1 MFIRRVTGAVGR
13 GWWVMR
19 GGVAL
24 QVLAT
29 ATALAQPAPAPAA
42 PQPGAAPATPAAVA
56 PATVA
61 PGAAASPAG
70 TGAVPSGSGD
80 TSLSNSRLS
89 VAGGL
94 TAADVGRRASETS
107 VDAEVRRQRVIAAKA
122 TRERVFW
129 EAAPRLTLT
138 AQTLRQSEVDVPA
151 FDFGGMT
158 IAGFPP
164 PPQTSHL
171 LNARL
176 TVPLSDYLL
185 RTVRAVRGANANRDA
200 ALLEERAARVTAASN
215 AKLAFYDWV
224 RARLE
229 TVLAEQALATAMAQ
243 LDRMRALFGVGRA
256 AEADLLQAQ
265 AFAADAELAL
275 RQGETQ
281 VSIAEERLRIA
292 IHAPPEERLSVG
304 EDVLAPFPSG
314 NEQATLDVLYREALD
329 KRLELQALAHS
340 RRAVDNVSGVEGSRA
355 LPKLEGFGSVTHAN
369 PNPRVFPQQEQWDT
383 TWEVGLALTWTVND
397 IGTAG
402 TQATIYETQAAEL
415 SEQRRGFEDAVRVE
429 VASALGALRQAN
441 VNVATAEQGERAA
454 VAAFAARERLQEQG
468 MATALELMQAETA
481 RIRARL
487 NVINAHITLRIAR
500 VQLDHAVGR
509 DVTATER

>member
-1 MFIRRVTGAVGR
+1 VFIRRVSGAAGR
-13 GWWVMR
+13 GRWVMCV
-19 GGVAL
+19 GVAL
-24 QVLAT
+24 QVLT
-29 ATALAQPAPAPAA
+29 SVSALAQPAAAPAA
-42 PQPGAAPATPAAVA
+42 APETSRAGAPPATPAAVA

-61 PGAAASPAG
+61 PGAPSPLASG
-70 TGAVPSGSGD
+70 
-80 TSLSNSRLS
+80 LS
-89 VAGGL
+89 VSGGL
-94 TAADVGRRASETS
+94 TAADVGRRAAETS
-107 VDAEVRRQRVIAAKA
+107 IDAEVRRQRVIAAKA

-129 EAAPRLTLT
+129 EAAPRLALT

-151 FDFGGMT
+151 FDFGAGTMT
-158 IAGFPP
+158 AFPA

-229 TVLAEQALATAMAQ
+229 TVLAEQALSTANAQ
-243 LDRMRALFGVGRA
+243 LERMRALFGVGRA

-275 RQGETQ
+275 RAGETQ
-281 VSIAEERLRIA
+281 VSIAEERLRVA
-292 IHAPPEERLSVG
+292 IHAAPEERLSVG
-304 EDVLAPFPSG
+304 EDVLAPFPAGS
-314 NEQATLDVLYREALD
+314 EQASLDVLYREALE
-329 KRLELQALAHS
+329 KRLELQALERS
-340 RRAVDNVSGVEGSRA
+340 RNAVENVSAVEGTRA
-355 LPKLEGFGSVTHAN
+355 LPKLEGFGSITHAN

-397 IGTAG
+397 LGTAG
-402 TQATIYETQAAEL
+402 TQATIYESQAAEL
-415 SEQRRGFEDAVRVE
+415 AGQRKGVEDAVRVE
-429 VASALGALRQAN
+429 VASALGALRQAS
-441 VNVATAEQGERAA
+441 VNVSTAEQGERAA

-468 MATALELMQAETA
+468 MATTLELMQAETA

-509 DVTATER
+509 DVMAQER

>member
-1 MFIRRVTGAVGR
+1 MC
-13 GWWVMR
+13 

-24 QVLAT
+24 QVLT
-29 ATALAQPAPAPAA
+29 TVSALAQPAAAPAA
-42 PQPGAAPATPAAVA
+42 APETSRAGATPATPAAVA

-61 PGAAASPAG
+61 PEAVAPGAPASFA
-70 TGAVPSGSGD
+70 SG
-80 TSLSNSRLS
+80 LA

-129 EAAPRLTLT
+129 EAAPRLSLT
-138 AQTLRQSEVDVPA
+138 AQTLRQSEVDVLSFEVDGMLTPA
-151 FDFGGMT
+151 
-158 IAGFPP
+158 FPP

-215 AKLAFYDWV
+215 AKLSFYDWV

-229 TVLAEQALATAMAQ
+229 TVLAEQALSTAMAQ
-243 LDRMRALFGVGRA
+243 LERMRALFGVGRA

-281 VSIAEERLRIA
+281 VSIAEERLRVA
-292 IHAPPEERLSVG
+292 MHAGPEERLSVG

-314 NEQATLDVLYREALD
+314 SEQASLDALYREALE
-329 KRLELQALAHS
+329 KRLELQALERS
-340 RRAVDNVSGVEGSRA
+340 RSAVENVSAVEGTRA

-397 IGTAG
+397 LGTAG
-402 TQATIYETQAAEL
+402 TQATIYESQAAEL
-415 SEQRRGFEDAVRVE
+415 SGQRKGVEDAVRVE
-429 VASALGALRQAN
+429 VASALGALRQAS
-441 VNVATAEQGERAA
+441 VIVSTAEQGERAA

-487 NVINAHITLRIAR
+487 NVINAHISLRIAR

-509 DVTATER
+509 DVTAPPQDR